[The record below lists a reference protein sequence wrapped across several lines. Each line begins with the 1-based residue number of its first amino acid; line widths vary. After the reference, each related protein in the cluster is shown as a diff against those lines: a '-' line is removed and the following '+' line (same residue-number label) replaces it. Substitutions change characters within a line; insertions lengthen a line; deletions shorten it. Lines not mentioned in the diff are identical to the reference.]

1 MKSFLRLLL
10 PGALLLSGCAQ
21 LTPPPHGEAIKRDL
35 VYVHRSTGDLHL
47 DLYLPAQPAPH
58 PLVIWIH
65 GGGWKYGDKGWMLY
79 VRKLTRDGFALAS
92 VQYRLSGT
100 AKYPAQIE
108 DCRAALRWLE
118 QNGGRYGLDR
128 RHIFLSG
135 ASAGGHLASLL
146 GVETGQ
152 PEIKAV
158 CVLYPATD
166 LTGFP
171 NQNKRHGYLPDL
183 LGGTVNEKRAL
194 AEEGSTTN
202 HVRENAPPF
211 LIFHGDKDTLVP
223 LVQSQELKT
232 KLHAAGVEAHLIVLP
247 GQAHGF
253 ALTDEQQEHVAK
265 FFRRHWE

>member
-1 MKSFLRLLL
+1 
-10 PGALLLSGCAQ
+10 
-21 LTPPPHGEAIKRDL
+21 
-35 VYVHRSTGDLHL
+35 
-47 DLYLPAQPAPH
+47 
-58 PLVIWIH
+58 
-65 GGGWKYGDKGWMLY
+65 MLY
-79 VRKLTRDGFALAS
+79 VRKLTRDGFTLAS

-100 AKYPAQIE
+100 GQVPGADRSTPRRPAL
-108 DCRAALRWLE
+108 AGPT
-118 QNGGRYGLDR
+118 GGRYGFDR
-128 RHIFLSG
+128 QHGLSG

-146 GVETGQ
+146 GVKTGQ

-232 KLHAAGVEAHLIVLP
+232 KLHAADCRGSPDRPARAGARLCL
-247 GQAHGF
+247 
-253 ALTDEQQEHVAK
+253 
-265 FFRRHWE
+265 